1 MVENEIKNII
11 VKSEIKDNYLQVLNY
26 EYLQNALTD
35 FLAKQ
40 CYKDLIIDN
49 DVDLKIVKEKRAD
62 LNRLVDSIRETRL
75 NTTKALTGLY
85 ESQVKALEKQ
95 IEQTSKTLSQNIK
108 DYQNTKEIE
117 KQVEETSTQPKV
129 YTLTIHSF
137 DKKTLKEIEKLAKE
151 KNLKCELKE
160 NK

>member
-1 MVENEIKNII
+1 MAENEIKNII

-40 CYKDLIIDN
+40 CYKDLVIDN

-62 LNRLVDSIRETRL
+62 LNRLVDSIKETRL

-108 DYQNTKEIE
+108 DYQNTKKIE

>member
-1 MVENEIKNII
+1 MEQNEMKNII

-35 FLAKQ
+35 FLSKQ
-40 CYKDLIIDN
+40 CYKDLVIDN

-75 NTTKALTGLY
+75 NTTRALTGLY